1 MKEID
6 ELNQRMDSNDE
17 IVDSLVKKNT
27 EMEKQVAKI
36 TESPVPDYS
45 VAINNILTEVR
56 DIKQNIKQNEELTWL
71 KQIYEK
77 LNKVPTSATKQLRIL
92 LFPETN
98 QGQYYKIVFGRLI
111 PWGICL
117 VVITYLYSLS
127 GRAIEAYG
135 QHKQNQQAEHYQR
148 AWIYL
153 KQIAKRRTLSAMDT
167 AYAKT
172 ENKQSDIS
180 CN

>member
-27 EMEKQVAKI
+27 EVEKQLLKI
-36 TESPVPDYS
+36 TENSIPDYS
-45 VAINNILTEVR
+45 GAINTILTEVR
-56 DIKQNIKQNEELTWL
+56 EIKQSIKRNDELTL
-71 KQIYEK
+71 LTQIYEK
-77 LNKVPTSATKQLRIL
+77 LSKVPTTATKQLRIL

-117 VVITYLYSLS
+117 VVITYLYSL
-127 GRAIEAYG
+127 GGKAIDAYG
-135 QHKQNQQAEHYQR
+135 QHKHNEQSAHYQR
-148 AWIYL
+148 AWVYL
-153 KQIAKRRTLSAMDT
+153 KQIAKKRTLSAMDT
-167 AYAKT
+167 AYVKT
-172 ENKQSDIS
+172 TDK
-180 CN
+180 

>member
-27 EMEKQVAKI
+27 EMEKQVTKI
-36 TESPVPDYS
+36 TDNPVLDFS
-45 VAINNILTEVR
+45 LAINTILTEVR
-56 DIKQNIKQNEELTWL
+56 EIKQNIKQNDELTL
-71 KQIYEK
+71 VKQIYEK
-77 LNKVPTSATKQLRIL
+77 LSKVPTSVTKQIRIL

-111 PWGICL
+111 PWGIFL

-127 GRAIEAYG
+127 GKAIDAYG
-135 QHKQNQQAEHYQR
+135 QHKQSEQSAHYQR

-153 KQIAKRRTLSAMDT
+153 KQIAKKRTLSAMDT
-167 AYAKT
+167 AYVKT
-172 ENKQSDIS
+172 ENK
-180 CN
+180 

>member
-1 MKEID
+1 MKEIE
-6 ELNQRMDSNDE
+6 ELSQRMDSNDE

-36 TESPVPDYS
+36 ATNPIPDYS
-45 VAINNILTEVR
+45 IAINTILTEVR
-56 DIKQNIKQNEELTWL
+56 GIKQDIKRNDELTLL

-77 LNKVPTSATKQLRIL
+77 LSKVPTSATKQLRIL

-111 PWGICL
+111 PWGMCL
-117 VVITYLYSLS
+117 VVITYLYALGSK
-127 GRAIEAYG
+127 AIDAYG
-135 QHKQNQQAEHYQR
+135 HHKENQQSAHYQR

-153 KQIAKRRTLSAMDT
+153 KQIAKKRTLSAMDT

-172 ENKQSDIS
+172 NDK
-180 CN
+180 

>member
-6 ELNQRMDSNDE
+6 ELNNRMDSSEE
-17 IVDSLVKKNT
+17 IVDNLVKNSL

-36 TESPVPDYS
+36 AEIHIPDYS
-45 VAINNILTEVR
+45 VAMDTIIREVR
-56 DIKQNIKQNEELTWL
+56 EIKQNDRADQQLILL
-71 KQIYEK
+71 KTLNEK
-77 LNKVPTSATKQLRIL
+77 LDKAPKSAVKQLRII

-111 PWGICL
+111 PWGLCL
-117 VVITYLYSLS
+117 VAITYLYSL
-127 GRAIEAYG
+127 GGKAIEAYS
-135 QHKQNQQAEHYQR
+135 QHKQSQQSAHYQR

-167 AYAKT
+167 AYTKT
-172 ENKQSDIS
+172 ADK
-180 CN
+180 

>member
-27 EMEKQVAKI
+27 EMEKQVTKI
-36 TESPVPDYS
+36 TDNPVPDYS
-45 VAINNILTEVR
+45 IEINNILNEVR
-56 DIKQNIKQNEELTWL
+56 EIKQNIKQNEELALL

-77 LNKVPTSATKQLRIL
+77 LNKVPTFITKQIRIL

-117 VVITYLYSLS
+117 VVITYLYSLG
-127 GRAIEAYG
+127 GRAIDAYG
-135 QHKQNQQAEHYQR
+135 QHKQNEQSAHYQR

-153 KQIAKRRTLSAMDT
+153 KQIAKKRTLSAMDT
-167 AYAKT
+167 AYSKT
-172 ENKQSDIS
+172 GNR
-180 CN
+180 

>member
-27 EMEKQVAKI
+27 EMEKQVTKF
-36 TESPVPDYS
+36 TENPTPDYS
-45 VAINNILTEVR
+45 VGINTIITEVR
-56 DIKQNIKQNEELTWL
+56 DIKQRNKRDEELTLL
-71 KQIYEK
+71 KQINEK
-77 LNKVPTSATKQLRIL
+77 LNEIPTSATKQLRIL

-111 PWGICL
+111 PWGLCL
-117 VVITYLYSLS
+117 VVITYLYSLG
-127 GRAIEAYG
+127 GRVIDAYG
-135 QHKQNQQAEHYQR
+135 QHRQSEQSAHYQR
-148 AWIYL
+148 AWVYL

-167 AYAKT
+167 AYLKT
-172 ENKQSDIS
+172 ENK
-180 CN
+180 

>member
-27 EMEKQVAKI
+27 EIEKQVAKI
-36 TESPVPDYS
+36 SENPVQDYS
-45 VAINNILTEVR
+45 VAIDTILTEVR
-56 DIKQNIKQNEELTWL
+56 EIKQSNQKGEKLTML
-71 KQIYEK
+71 KQINEK
-77 LNKVPTSATKQLRIL
+77 LSKSPTSATKQLRIL

-117 VVITYLYSLS
+117 VVITYLYSL
-127 GRAIEAYG
+127 GGKAIDAYG
-135 QHKQNQQAEHYQR
+135 QHNKSEQSAHYQPR
-148 AWIYL
+148 CRW
-153 KQIAKRRTLSAMDT
+153 Q
-167 AYAKT
+167 
-172 ENKQSDIS
+172 E
-180 CN
+180 

>member
-6 ELNQRMDSNDE
+6 ELNNRMDSSEE
-17 IVDSLVKKNT
+17 IVDNLVKNSL

-36 TESPVPDYS
+36 AEIHIPDYS
-45 VAINNILTEVR
+45 VAMDTIIREVR
-56 DIKQNIKQNEELTWL
+56 EIKQNDRADQQLILL
-71 KQIYEK
+71 KTLNEK
-77 LNKVPTSATKQLRIL
+77 LDKAPKSAVKQLRII

-111 PWGICL
+111 PWGLCL
-117 VVITYLYSLS
+117 VAITYLYSL
-127 GRAIEAYG
+127 GGKAIEAYS
-135 QHKQNQQAEHYQR
+135 QHKQSQQSAHYQR

-167 AYAKT
+167 AYIKT
-172 ENKQSDIS
+172 ADK
-180 CN
+180 

>member
-6 ELNQRMDSNDE
+6 ELNQRMDGNDE

-27 EMEKQVAKI
+27 EMEKQLTKI
-36 TESPVPDYS
+36 TDNPVPDYS
-45 VAINNILTEVR
+45 VAIDIILTEIR
-56 DIKQNIKQNEELTWL
+56 EIKQNIKQNEELTLL

-77 LNKVPTSATKQLRIL
+77 LSKVPTFVTKQIRIL

-117 VVITYLYSLS
+117 VVITYLYSL
-127 GRAIEAYG
+127 GGKAIDAYG
-135 QHKQNQQAEHYQR
+135 QHKQSEQSAHYQR
-148 AWIYL
+148 AWVYL

-167 AYAKT
+167 AYLKT
-172 ENKQSDIS
+172 EK
-180 CN
+180 

>member
-17 IVDSLVKKNT
+17 IVDNLVKKNT
-27 EMEKQVAKI
+27 EMEKQIAKI
-36 TESPVPDYS
+36 NENPVPDYS
-45 VAINNILTEVR
+45 VVINTILSEVR
-56 DIKQNIKQNEELTWL
+56 VIKQNIKQNEELPLL

-77 LNKVPTSATKQLRIL
+77 LSKGSTSATKQLRIL

-117 VVITYLYSLS
+117 VVITYLYSLG
-127 GRAIEAYG
+127 GRAIDAYG
-135 QHKQNQQAEHYQR
+135 QHKQNEQSAHYQR
-148 AWIYL
+148 AWVYL
-153 KQIAKRRTLSAMDT
+153 KQIAKKRTLSAMDT
-167 AYAKT
+167 AYVKT
-172 ENKQSDIS
+172 AEN
-180 CN
+180 

>member
-6 ELNQRMDSNDE
+6 ELNNRMDSSEE
-17 IVDSLVKKNT
+17 IVDNLVKNSV

-36 TESPVPDYS
+36 AEIHIPDYS
-45 VAINNILTEVR
+45 VAMDTIIREVR
-56 DIKQNIKQNEELTWL
+56 EIKQNDRVDQQLILL
-71 KQIYEK
+71 KNLNEK
-77 LNKVPTSATKQLRIL
+77 LDKSPKSAVKQLRII

-111 PWGICL
+111 PWGLCL
-117 VVITYLYSLS
+117 VAITYLYSL
-127 GRAIEAYG
+127 GGKAIGAYG
-135 QHKQNQQAEHYQR
+135 QHKQSQQSAHYQR

-167 AYAKT
+167 AYTKT
-172 ENKQSDIS
+172 ADK
-180 CN
+180 

>member
-6 ELNQRMDSNDE
+6 ELNHRMDSNEE

-27 EMEKQVAKI
+27 EMEKQVTKF
-36 TESPVPDYS
+36 TENPTPDYS
-45 VAINNILTEVR
+45 VGINTIITDVR
-56 DIKQNIKQNEELTWL
+56 DIKQANKRDEELTLL
-71 KQIYEK
+71 KQINEK
-77 LNKVPTSATKQLRIL
+77 LNKAPTSATKQLRIL

-117 VVITYLYSLS
+117 VAITYLYSLG
-127 GRAIEAYG
+127 GRAIDAYG
-135 QHKQNQQAEHYQR
+135 QHRQSEQSAHYQR

-153 KQIAKRRTLSAMDT
+153 KQIAKKRTLSAMDT
-167 AYAKT
+167 AYFKT
-172 ENKQSDIS
+172 ANK
-180 CN
+180 

>member
-6 ELNQRMDSNDE
+6 ELNQRVDSNDE
-17 IVDSLVKKNT
+17 IVDNLVKKNT
-27 EMEKQVAKI
+27 EMEKQITRI
-36 TESPVPDYS
+36 TENPVPDYS
-45 VAINNILTEVR
+45 IAINTILAEVKE
-56 DIKQNIKQNEELTWL
+56 IKQNIEKCEELALL

-77 LNKVPTSATKQLRIL
+77 LYKVPTFITKQIRIL

-117 VVITYLYSLS
+117 VVVTYLYSL
-127 GRAIEAYG
+127 GGKAIDAYG
-135 QHKQNQQAEHYQR
+135 QHKQSEQSAHYQR
-148 AWIYL
+148 AWVYL

-172 ENKQSDIS
+172 KEK
-180 CN
+180 

>member
-1 MKEID
+1 MKDID

-27 EMEKQVAKI
+27 EMEKQVTKI
-36 TESPVPDYS
+36 TDNPVPDYAA
-45 VAINNILTEVR
+45 AINAILTEVR
-56 DIKQNIKQNEELTWL
+56 VIKQNIKQNDELTLL

-77 LNKVPTSATKQLRIL
+77 LSKVPTSITKQIRIL

-111 PWGICL
+111 PWGLCF
-117 VVITYLYSLS
+117 VVITYLYSL
-127 GRAIEAYG
+127 GGKAIDAYG
-135 QHKQNQQAEHYQR
+135 QHKQNEQSGHYQR

-153 KQIAKRRTLSAMDT
+153 KQIAKRRTLSLMDT

-172 ENKQSDIS
+172 ENK
-180 CN
+180 

>member
-6 ELNQRMDSNDE
+6 ELNQRMDNNDE

-27 EMEKQVAKI
+27 EMEKQVNKI
-36 TESPVPDYS
+36 TENPIPDYS
-45 VAINNILTEVR
+45 IAINTILTEVR
-56 DIKQNIKQNEELTWL
+56 EIKQNVKQNEELTLL

-77 LNKVPTSATKQLRIL
+77 LSKVPTSAIKQLRIL

-98 QGQYYKIVFGRLI
+98 QGHYYKIVFGRLI

-117 VVITYLYSLS
+117 IVITYLYSLG
-127 GRAIEAYG
+127 GRAIDAYG
-135 QHKQNQQAEHYQR
+135 QHRQSEQSVHYQR

-153 KQIAKRRTLSAMDT
+153 KQIAKKRTLSAMDT

-172 ENKQSDIS
+172 TDK
-180 CN
+180 

>member
-6 ELNQRMDSNDE
+6 ELNQRMDTNDE

-36 TESPVPDYS
+36 TEDSVSDYS
-45 VAINNILTEVR
+45 VAINTILTEVR
-56 DIKQNIKQNEELTWL
+56 EIKQNIKQNKELTLL

-77 LNKVPTSATKQLRIL
+77 SNKVPTFVTKQIRIL

-117 VVITYLYSLS
+117 VVITYLYSL
-127 GRAIEAYG
+127 GGKAIDAYSAH
-135 QHKQNQQAEHYQR
+135 QKYIQAAHYQR
-148 AWIYL
+148 AWNYL
-153 KQIAKRRTLSAMDT
+153 KKTIKKRTLAAMDT
-167 AYAKT
+167 AYYKT
-172 ENKQSDIS
+172 EQK
-180 CN
+180 

>member
-6 ELNQRMDSNDE
+6 ELNQRMDSNEE

-27 EMEKQVAKI
+27 EMEKQVMKL
-36 TESPVPDYS
+36 TENPTYDYTG
-45 VAINNILTEVR
+45 AINTILTEVR
-56 DIKQNIKQNEELTWL
+56 EIKQNNKRDDELTLL
-71 KQIYEK
+71 KQISEK
-77 LNKVPTSATKQLRIL
+77 LNKAPTSATKQLRIL

-117 VVITYLYSLS
+117 MVITYLYSLG
-127 GRAIEAYG
+127 GRAIDAYG
-135 QHKQNQQAEHYQR
+135 RHKQSEESAHYQR

-153 KQIAKRRTLSAMDT
+153 KQKAKTRTLSAMDT
-167 AYAKT
+167 AFVKT
-172 ENKQSDIS
+172 KDK
-180 CN
+180 

>member
-17 IVDSLVKKNT
+17 IVDSLVKKST
-27 EMEKQVAKI
+27 EMEKQVTKI
-36 TESPVPDYS
+36 IKIPIPDYS
-45 VAINNILTEVR
+45 DAINTILTEVR
-56 DIKQNIKQNEELTWL
+56 EIKQNIKQNEELTWL
-71 KQIYEK
+71 KRIYEK
-77 LNKVPTSATKQLRIL
+77 LNRVPTSATKQLRIL

-111 PWGICL
+111 PWGLCL
-117 VVITYLYSLS
+117 VVITYLYSL
-127 GRAIEAYG
+127 GGKAIDAYS
-135 QHKQNQQAEHYQR
+135 QHKQSQQSAHYQR

-167 AYAKT
+167 AYTKT
-172 ENKQSDIS
+172 ADK
-180 CN
+180 

>member
-27 EMEKQVAKI
+27 EMEKQVTKI
-36 TESPVPDYS
+36 TDNPAPDYS
-45 VAINNILTEVR
+45 VAINAILTEVR
-56 DIKQNIKQNEELTWL
+56 GIKQNNKSDEELTLL
-71 KQIYEK
+71 KQIK
-77 LNKVPTSATKQLRIL
+77 VKMDKVPTSATKQLRVL

-127 GRAIEAYG
+127 GRAIDAYG
-135 QHKQNQQAEHYQR
+135 QHKQSEQSAHYQR
-148 AWIYL
+148 AWVYL
-153 KQIAKRRTLSAMDT
+153 KQIAKRRALSAMDS
-167 AYAKT
+167 AYLKT
-172 ENKQSDIS
+172 ENK
-180 CN
+180 

>member
-6 ELNQRMDSNDE
+6 ELNNRMDSSEE
-17 IVDSLVKKNT
+17 IVDNLVKNSV

-36 TESPVPDYS
+36 AEIHIPDYS
-45 VAINNILTEVR
+45 VAMDAIIREVR
-56 DIKQNIKQNEELTWL
+56 EIKQNNRANQQLILL
-71 KQIYEK
+71 KTINEK
-77 LNKVPTSATKQLRIL
+77 LDKVPKSAVKQLRII

-111 PWGICL
+111 PWGLCL
-117 VVITYLYSLS
+117 VAITYLYSL
-127 GRAIEAYG
+127 GGKAIDTYG
-135 QHKQNQQAEHYQR
+135 QHKQSQQSAHYQR

-167 AYAKT
+167 AYIKT
-172 ENKQSDIS
+172 ADK
-180 CN
+180 